1 MKFENIKTFL
11 ASENPYKDY
20 RELVQIDDEKKTI
33 KFYSQHKKIG
43 FPFSIW
49 TTDLL
54 EYGYQSANDFYN
66 KVSRCEKKNLGHVE
80 IKEIETSAQIASEIA
95 GFVNLAKYRQEHNR
109 NYEDIIEHLKAY
121 GLVEGEI
128 LKRIDYFINQ
138 GIERHVVKITY
149 ENNDTVTTPIN
160 GNVEEIKNF
169 YSRNIFNIGAIED
182 NLQKVLKVDFLN

>member
-11 ASENPYKDY
+11 SSENLHKDY
-20 RELVQIDDEKKTI
+20 RELIQIDDEKKTI
-33 KFYSQHKKIG
+33 RFYSQHKKIG

-66 KVSRCEKKNLGHVE
+66 KVSIGHVE

-149 ENNDTVTTPIN
+149 QNNDTVTTPIN